1 MHESMRV
8 MPMTNPLP
16 LWDKNSENVY
26 PDMLKMAFRDGK
38 VMVYRLA
45 VEQPAP
51 HTFNERAVAELER
64 NCFGGYVGKHAKK

>member
-38 VMVYRLA
+38 VMVYRLV

-51 HTFNERAVAELER
+51 HTFGERVAMAFEQ
-64 NCFGGYVGKHAKK
+64 NCAGGYKGKHAKK